1 MRSRLFWKILI
12 LFWLTFVLIVEGMW
26 VVYTLL
32 GSPHQPLDVKVAE
45 RFAHQQVATAEAVL
59 RREGID
65 SLRAVMAAWPAGEQ
79 DWLTVEPAAAPPG
92 PTPVMIRDRHSLPPL
107 VAMVAAPDGVTY
119 RLRYDPSKLQAEFRP
134 PGPLNIP
141 LPLVTFGIVGGL
153 LFAAV
158 LAWYLTKPIQRL
170 RGGFSQLAQ
179 GHLEVRLEGHM
190 GRRRDELADLARDF
204 DRMAERLQRL
214 IASRER
220 MLHVVS
226 HELRSPLARLH
237 VAVGLAQQ
245 DPRRL
250 STTLERIELEAK
262 RLDEMVGEVLTLAR
276 AEAGSPQMDDYLDL
290 NSLVLTVASDARYE
304 AQSSGIRVETALGK
318 DPRQEQPTVK
328 GNAELLRRALEN
340 VVRNALRHSARRQ
353 TIRIEVSPD
362 WAGQYFIINVSD
374 QGPGMEPEALDT
386 FFEPFVQGHGWQDGQ
401 GFGLGLAIAQKAVQ
415 AHGGSIKARN
425 LVDLGLEDRG
435 LMVTIQLPFGPKG
448 SA

>member
-1 MRSRLFWKILI
+1 MF
-12 LFWLTFVLIVEGMW
+12 IVEGMW
-26 VVYTLL
+26 VVYTLF

-45 RFAHQQVATAEAVL
+45 RFAHQQMATAEAVL
-59 RREGID
+59 RRDGID
-65 SLRAVMAAWPAGEQ
+65 PLRAVMAAWP
-79 DWLTVEPAAAPPG
+79 WLTVEPAAGAPVTKPG
-92 PTPVMIRDRHSLPPL
+92 NTRDRNNLPPL
-107 VAMVAAPDGVTY
+107 VATVTAPDGVVY
-119 RLRYDPSKLQAEFRP
+119 RLRYDPSELQAELSP
-134 PGPLNIP
+134 PGPLDIP
-141 LPLVTFGIVGGL
+141 LPLVLFGMVGGL

-179 GHLEVRLEGHM
+179 GHLRVRLGEQM

-204 DRMAERLQRL
+204 DRMAERLQQL
-214 IASRER
+214 ITSRER

-250 STTLERIELEAK
+250 SATLERIELEAK
-262 RLDEMVGEVLTLAR
+262 RLDEMVGEVLALAR
-276 AEAGSPQMDDYLDL
+276 ADVGSPQCDDYLDL

-304 AQSSGIRVETALGK
+304 AQSSGVVVKTDLGEE
-318 DPRQEQPTVK
+318 PCQEQPTVK

-340 VVRNALRHSARRQ
+340 VVRNALRHSPPGRMV
-353 TIRIEVSPD
+353 RIEVTPN
-362 WAGQYFIINVSD
+362 WARRHFIIKVCD
-374 QGPGMEPEALDT
+374 EGPGMEPKALDT
-386 FFEPFVQGHGWQDGQ
+386 FFEPFVQGHGWVDGQ

-415 AHGGSIKARN
+415 AHGGSIKAQNRP
-425 LVDLGLEDRG
+425 DQG
-435 LMVTIQLPFGPKG
+435 LMVIIELPFGPRG

>member
-1 MRSRLFWKILI
+1 VRSRLFWKILL
-12 LFWLTFVLIVEGMW
+12 LFWLTFMLIVEGMW
-26 VVYTLL
+26 VVYTLF

-45 RFAHQQVATAEAVL
+45 RFAHQQMATAEAVL
-59 RREGID
+59 RRDGVD
-65 SLRAVMAAWPAGEQ
+65 SLRAVITAWPAGERE
-79 DWLTVEPAAAPPG
+79 WLTVEPAAGAPGTKPG
-92 PTPVMIRDRHSLPPL
+92 NTRDRNNLPPL
-107 VAMVAAPDGVTY
+107 VVTVTAPDGVVY
-119 RLRYDPSKLQAEFRP
+119 RLRYDPSELQAELRP

-141 LPLVTFGIVGGL
+141 LPLVLFGMVGGL

-179 GHLEVRLEGHM
+179 GHLRVRLGEQM

-204 DRMAERLQRL
+204 DRMAERLQQL
-214 IASRER
+214 ITSRER

-250 STTLERIELEAK
+250 SATLERIALEAK
-262 RLDEMVGEVLTLAR
+262 RLDEMVGEVLALAR
-276 AEAGSPQMDDYLDL
+276 ADAGSPQCDDYLDL

-304 AQSSGIRVETALGK
+304 AQSSGVVVETDLGEE
-318 DPRQEQPTVK
+318 PCQEQPTVK

-340 VVRNALRHSARRQ
+340 VVRNALRHSPPGR
-353 TIRIEVSPD
+353 TVRIEVTPN
-362 WAGQYFIINVSD
+362 WARRNFIIKVCD
-374 QGPGMEPEALDT
+374 EGPGMEPKALDT
-386 FFEPFVQGHGWQDGQ
+386 FFEPFVQGHGWVDGQ

-415 AHGGSIKARN
+415 AHGGSIKAQNRP
-425 LVDLGLEDRG
+425 DQG
-435 LMVTIQLPFGPKG
+435 LMVIIELPFGPRG